1 MKQLL
6 NGLAVVAVLLVAVP
20 GWAQAPVTPTS
31 LPQPSAPEG
40 AKPRVS
46 FPPAETTSQPAN
58 TASAVNA
65 SSAVVSPA
73 IDAKPTAQQHKRV
86 VRHRR
91 STRAVL
97 AAGDE
102 KPLKAEPERLDNATA
117 NAITKRLNAQEL
129 RHGTAPPSVTE
140 LYIQPVAQP
149 SPPSG
154 FRRLLTSRSLRRLP
168 ALVGARAAWI
178 EVSAQAAITSVAQ

>member
-6 NGLAVVAVLLVAVP
+6 NRFAVVVVLLVAVP
-20 GWAQAPVTPTS
+20 GWAQAPVTPTP

-40 AKPRVS
+40 AKPKVS
-46 FPPAETTSQPAN
+46 FPPAETTSQPN
-58 TASAVNA
+58 TAPAVNA

-73 IDAKPTAQQHKRV
+73 IDAKPTAQQHKRM

-91 STRAVL
+91 PSRAVL

-102 KPLKAEPERLDNATA
+102 KLLKAKPERSDNATA